1 MFNYTV
7 ELKENGVW
15 REELRWERP
24 ILDTTTLDESLDSG
38 TMRLWLYGRK
48 QRIEPF
54 TPIRFKIY
62 EVYIDTPD
70 IMYMKEEDRAPYL
83 KKVIYRISGDS
94 TVEQKRFAYK
104 MPGALE
110 VFLHTIQTLEP
121 TKLLERDICDTLTFT
136 NKLGR
141 NYLEGATKVNIVN
154 TRQGGTEL
162 TLSVDGYYL
171 SPMALN
177 SVETVASARCLYDRG
192 NTEKSDRDWHCS
204 GGSIKVIN
212 PDGDSENVGIC
223 SSVVEDEGNG
233 LGHDYHYY
241 GVFSATKEITFTKNG
256 VYQVVYTMI
265 LEKKFTDF
273 GDAHQVEYE
282 WTATITVID
291 GLVAPSYYTITKII
305 NRILSAGVT
314 RTKDAPQKYTLDLA
328 IAEKFK
334 DVQSP
339 EFYIPH
345 GTMWEA
351 LSAVGG
357 YIHGIPR
364 LIWNKETDKPDVVTF
379 DLLDEA
385 VNKDITA
392 RVAAYTET
400 IKADSYCD
408 SINSVVENVLNT
420 RDRKQGTILDPCA
433 GGFKSVRCDD
443 TTIEIADDSAIIT
456 TALPIDTISK
466 VLVKKVGDN
475 SYKDI
480 TPYLF
485 EAAEYDGVLSEYTS
499 SYPHSKAWALRYEQG
514 SNQITGLAFKLESV
528 NSVDAAIKKPAI
540 ENILE
545 AVGVTVPSHY
555 KDLVFQIEYV
565 PYINMRVVQKK
576 TYGTGKGGGTMFY
589 NQGANRVESEVYG
602 ENMRGTVARLG
613 NGEQLRTYHFMTYV
627 ELPRCG
633 QMIDGMYITNVATEY
648 ERSFIKC
655 TLTLTPHFNRLAQ
668 YLGTF
673 TEFRLYDV
681 SERQCASRY
690 VNYGTDVILGARE
703 SDGGIIPVE
712 GKTEFINTLSPNTVD
727 EGQITCVYAWGS
739 SDGVDDNGNSI
750 EENHTCVLLPC
761 SSFALGNSLA
771 FTFEY
776 ADNYSAGYKSS
787 DSGESAKR
795 IKQAVPYGNVY
806 GEFQYLN
813 LRFHSSADGVNPH
826 DLPQVSGVPGGG
838 AILSFSGNKALVI
851 EKDSRE
857 KPNITLQ
864 MHIRA
869 NQKSV
874 VIGSRLAQNNGLVTN
889 SVDNANRPVMYLLKD
904 RLLQFNDF
912 VDTADA
918 KPIDYALS
926 VNSEATENYIVFNAD
941 TIGYKSWAIVD
952 PRENRLYVGK
962 NLDDIVDGEDPNK
975 LYISF
980 VGGGQ

>member
-7 ELKENGVW
+7 EFKENGVW

-24 ILDTTTLDESLDSG
+24 VLDTLTLDENLDSG

-62 EVYIDTPD
+62 EIDADTPD

-83 KKVIYRISGDS
+83 KEVIYRISGDS
-94 TVEQKRFAYK
+94 TVEQKRFAYN
-104 MPGALE
+104 MPGVPE
-110 VFLHTIQTLEP
+110 VFLHTVQTLEP
-121 TKLLERDICDTLTFT
+121 TKLLERDMCDTLTFT

-141 NYLEGATKVNIVN
+141 NYLDGAAAVKIVKTYDSGAN
-154 TRQGGTEL
+154 L
-162 TLSVDGYYL
+162 TLSIDGNYM
-171 SPMALN
+171 SPMAFN
-177 SVETVASARCLYDRG
+177 SVETAISAKCQYARAI
-192 NTEKSDRDWHCS
+192 NTSTDVKGAD
-204 GGSIKVIN
+204 GSITVID
-212 PDGDSENVGIC
+212 PDGNSEIVGTCTFIE
-223 SSVVEDEGNG
+223 EDEGNG

-241 GVFSATKEITFTKNG
+241 GVFSATKNITFTKNG
-256 VYQVVYTMI
+256 VYQVVYTLITERPNPNMWSDPI
-265 LEKKFTDF
+265 RSR
-273 GDAHQVEYE
+273 YE

-291 GLVAPSYYTITKII
+291 GVIDPSYYTVTKVLK
-305 NRILSAGVT
+305 RILSAGMT
-314 RTKDAPQKYTLDLA
+314 RTKDAPQKYTLDRA

-351 LSAVGG
+351 QSAVGG

-364 LIWNKETDKPDVVTF
+364 LLWNEKTDKPDIVTF
-379 DLLDEA
+379 DLLGEA

-400 IKADSYCD
+400 IKADNYCD

-433 GGFKSVRCDD
+433 GGFKSVRCDGS
-443 TTIEIADDSAIIT
+443 TVEISDNNAIIT
-456 TALPIDTISK
+456 TALAIDTISK
-466 VLVKKVGDN
+466 VIAKNTETNETG
-475 SYKDI
+475 DI
-480 TPYLF
+480 TPYMF
-485 EAAEYDGVLSEYTS
+485 EAAEYDGVLSEYTA

-514 SNQITGLAFKLESV
+514 SNQITELSFKLDSAGAI
-528 NSVDAAIKKPAI
+528 SAAFKKPAI

-555 KDLVFQIEYV
+555 KDLAFQIEYV

-576 TYGTGKGGGTMFY
+576 TYGTGKAGGTMFY

-613 NGEQLRTYHFMTYV
+613 NGEQLRTYHFNTYV
-627 ELPRCG
+627 ELPKIG

-655 TLTLTPHFNRLAQ
+655 TVTLTLHFNRLAQ

-673 TEFRLYDV
+673 TEFRLYEV

-690 VNYGTDVILGARE
+690 INYGTDVMLGARE
-703 SDGGIIPVE
+703 NDGGIIPVD
-712 GKTEFINTLSPNTVD
+712 GKKEFINTLSPNAVN
-727 EGQITCVYAWGS
+727 EGQITCVYAWGT
-739 SDGVDDNGNSI
+739 SDSIDKDGNPT
-750 EENHTCVLLPC
+750 EEKNTCVLLPC

-787 DSGESAKR
+787 DSGESSKR

-813 LRFHSSADGVNPH
+813 LRFHSNADGVNPH
-826 DLPQVSGVPGGG
+826 KLPQVDSVPANG
-838 AILSFSGNKALVI
+838 AMLSFSGNKALVI

-857 KPNITLQ
+857 KLNVTIQ
-864 MHIRA
+864 IHIRA

-889 SVDNANRPVMYLLKD
+889 SVDNENRPVMYLLKD
-904 RLLQFNDF
+904 RLLPFADF
-912 VDTADA
+912 IDITAA
-918 KPIDYALS
+918 KAVNYTLN
-926 VNSEATENYIVFNAD
+926 VNSAATENYISFNAD
-941 TIGYKSWAIVD
+941 TNGYKSWAIVD
-952 PRENRLYVGK
+952 PVENRLYVGK
-962 NLDDIVDGEDPNK
+962 NLDDVVDGEEPNK

-980 VGGGQ
+980 IGGE